1 MKPSTQRLHAIDL
14 LRGTAI
20 LLMVIYHFCFDLAWF
35 GFANFDFYGSPG
47 WIAFRS
53 VILTLFLGL
62 VGFSLWLA
70 HDKRINW
77 RKVTHRTLLIAACA
91 ALISAVTW
99 WQVGDRFIYFG
110 VLHFIAV
117 ASLIGLLF
125 LQFYRLNLVLG
136 ISLLALTYYQHPW
149 FDSPTVN
156 WIGFMTH
163 KPLTEDYVPLVPWFG
178 VVLLGL
184 YIAQWMA
191 RTGRLFTWREPAWVS
206 RAGPLLLAGR
216 HSLLVYMLHQ
226 PVLIGIL
233 WLVSLAVGK

>member
-1 MKPSTQRLHAIDL
+1 MKPGTQRFQVIDL
-14 LRGTAI
+14 LRGTAV

-35 GFANFDFYGSPG
+35 GFTDFDFYGSPA

-70 HDKRINW
+70 HGKRINW
-77 RKVTHRTLLIAACA
+77 RKVTRRTLLIAANA

-99 WQVGDRFIYFG
+99 WQFGDRFIYFG
-110 VLHFIAV
+110 VLHFIV
-117 ASLIGLLF
+117 AGSLFGLLF
-125 LQFYRLNLVLG
+125 VQFYRLNLVLG
-136 ISLLALTYYQHPW
+136 VSLLALSYYQHPW
-149 FDSPTVN
+149 FDSPTLN

-184 YIAQWMA
+184 HIAQWLA
-191 RTGRLFTWREPAWVS
+191 RAGKLSTWNEPAWVS

-233 WLVSLAVGK
+233 WLFSLAAGK

>member
-1 MKPSTQRLHAIDL
+1 MKPGTQRFQMIDL

-35 GFANFDFYGSPG
+35 GFTDFDFYGSPA
-47 WIAFRS
+47 WIAFRA

-70 HDKRINW
+70 QGKRINW
-77 RKVTHRTLLIAACA
+77 RKVTHRTLLITANA

-99 WQVGDRFIYFG
+99 WQLGDRFIYFG

-117 ASLIGLLF
+117 ASLVGLLF

-136 ISLLALTYYQHPW
+136 VSLLALAYYQHPW

-156 WIGFMTH
+156 WIGFMTY

-184 YIAQWMA
+184 HIAQWMDRNGKLSA
-191 RTGRLFTWREPAWVS
+191 LNEPAWAS
-206 RAGPLLLAGR
+206 RAAPLLLAGR

-226 PVLIGIL
+226 PVLFGIL
-233 WLVSLAVGK
+233 GLFSLAIGK